1 MPRDARN
8 VSQEIEIE
16 RAAGLYATEQAREET
31 TQAFL
36 QLQLQEVQTQL
47 QSRQAENASIQQ
59 DISSFRSDAPTSPH
73 IEIEQA
79 APPLS
84 PGVTRW
90 QEASMQH
97 TEAEQAVQAAREARD
112 LVLRDLKSARF
123 ELDAVKIQHSEL
135 QSRLKDCQDNSSKQH
150 LQSGSSQTGAPRGGL
165 QAQDLLLNNE
175 LQLQQETSRL
185 STERDAMAKRL
196 QDIEQQLRLRCC
208 SLMQRQD
215 VKEVLNDFQGALQ
228 GHFTAV
234 RQGALDV
241 ELHRRLSV
249 AQEDAANERSRNAAL
264 LQQLAEQRQ
273 LLRIAQLDC
282 SSFESEAEQMGREAV
297 RGRSERKDLER
308 RVEALKDQLWVL
320 RQPRDQQRQE
330 SNYTMQRT
338 HYSHSTT
345 VVQRPHYSGE
355 AGQVLAE
362 QLIAAV
368 QDQPRQPRTVP
379 WIPGSNFQAQSDLSA
394 IVNAQRGTVQCKP
407 SPNQHSFHDGNH
419 RSQVSAADAL
429 SRMHARLCELGE

>member
-1 MPRDARN
+1 
-8 VSQEIEIE
+8 VHWI
-16 RAAGLYATEQAREET
+16 
-31 TQAFL
+31 
-36 QLQLQEVQTQL
+36 
-47 QSRQAENASIQQ
+47 
-59 DISSFRSDAPTSPH
+59 
-73 IEIEQA
+73 
-79 APPLS
+79 
-84 PGVTRW
+84 
-90 QEASMQH
+90 
-97 TEAEQAVQAAREARD
+97 
-112 LVLRDLKSARF
+112 
-123 ELDAVKIQHSEL
+123 
-135 QSRLKDCQDNSSKQH
+135 
-150 LQSGSSQTGAPRGGL
+150 
-165 QAQDLLLNNE
+165 
-175 LQLQQETSRL
+175 
-185 STERDAMAKRL
+185 
-196 QDIEQQLRLRCC
+196 
-208 SLMQRQD
+208 
-215 VKEVLNDFQGALQ
+215 
-228 GHFTAV
+228 
-234 RQGALDV
+234 

-368 QDQPRQPRTVP
+368 QDQPSYRWKATKNGPVDP
-379 WIPGSNFQAQSDLSA
+379 WLKFSSSIRFECHCECPKRNCSMQTFS
-394 IVNAQRGTVQCKP
+394 KP
-407 SPNQHSFHDGNH
+407 TLIS
-419 RSQVSAADAL
+419 
-429 SRMHARLCELGE
+429 